1 MFPVFFGVQ
10 TAPINTFT
18 YLPPEPSQ
26 SVTPSVTPSN
36 TPVAGPGTAA
46 SPSNTPVA
54 GPGTAASPSST
65 PPPYLI
71 AIPSDLPIQN
81 GLVLFTPPSTNVLTP
96 VAIGILVAVT
106 IGISVFITFMS
117 INAIRWRTRTGAANK
132 SEVTMNPL
140 TL

>member
-10 TAPINTFT
+10 TAPMNTFT
-18 YLPPEPSQ
+18 YMPPEPSQ

-46 SPSNTPVA
+46 SPSN
-54 GPGTAASPSST
+54 T

-106 IGISVFITFMS
+106 IGISVFITFTS
-117 INAIRWRTRTGAANK
+117 INAIRWRTREDAANK